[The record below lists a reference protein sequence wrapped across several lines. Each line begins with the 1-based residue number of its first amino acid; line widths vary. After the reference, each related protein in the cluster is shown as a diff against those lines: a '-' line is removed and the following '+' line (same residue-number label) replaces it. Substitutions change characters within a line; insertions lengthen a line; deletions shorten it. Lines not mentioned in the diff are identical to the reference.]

1 MSDYSVVLGLQ
12 STADW
17 SDSNYIPGDYREA
30 ILRWYPNGEAPLTA
44 MLSKLPSEVTDHY
57 RFDWWTEGLPTQGA
71 AITELYHDALLAT
84 AYTEGDGSAG
94 DVVYAK
100 FATEAVT
107 KEFRAGHQ
115 VMLRDNSIPGAECT
129 GKVLSISLNG
139 ASSYVAIKLLEADD
153 AGLSHDFDYLLIIGS
168 INPQASESVDAISY
182 QPVNDYNYCQIWRTA
197 LEIAGTTLATKTRVG
212 DWYQH
217 EKQNALRMHSIE
229 MEKSILWGVRYLGTG
244 SNGKPEYTTYGMIR
258 KIATNTGY
266 YATDTSYAGKTWI
279 QGGKDWLDSKLST
292 IFKYGGDTRMV
303 YAGVGAILGLN
314 RLAEQYGTIQL
325 RPGTAEYG
333 IKVMEWITPFGVIY
347 LKRHPLFSYE
357 TADNYSMVLFEPKN
371 MKYRYMKGRDTHF
384 RPDDRLKK
392 GTWTDK
398 DAIKEGW
405 LTEGGVEMHIEP
417 TFGYFRGVGQ
427 DNTV

>member
-1 MSDYSVVLGLQ
+1 MADYSVVLGLQ

-71 AITELYHDALLAT
+71 AITDVYHDALLT
-84 AYTEGDGSAG
+84 TTCTETDGAAG
-94 DVVYAK
+94 DTVYCK
-100 FATEAVT
+100 FATEALA
-107 KEFRAGHQ
+107 KEFRVGHQ
-115 VMLRDNSIPGAECT
+115 VMLRDNDLPGAEIV
-129 GKVLSISLNG
+129 GKVIGTSLNG
-139 ASSYVAIKLLEADD
+139 ASSYVAVKLLEADD
-153 AGLSHDFDYLLIIGS
+153 NESAHTFDYLLVIGS

-229 MEKSILWGVRYLGTG
+229 MEKSFLWGIRYLGTG
-244 SNGKPEYTTYGMIR
+244 SNGKPEYTTCGMIR
-258 KIATNTGY
+258 KITTNRY
-266 YATDTSYAGKTWI
+266 YYVTDTDYSGKTWL
-279 QGGKDWLDSKLST
+279 QAGKDWLDACLAA
-292 IFKYGGDTRMV
+292 IFKYGSDTRMV

-314 RLAEQYGTIQL
+314 RLAETYGNIQL
-325 RPGTAEYG
+325 RVAQAEYG

-357 TADNYSMVLFEPKN
+357 TADNYSMVLFEPKQLR
-371 MKYRYMKGRDTHF
+371 YRYMKGRDTHF
-384 RPDDRLKK
+384 RPDDRLVK
-392 GTWTDK
+392 GTWTDR

-405 LTEGGVEMHIEP
+405 LTEGGLEFGVEP
-417 TFGYFRGVGQ
+417 TFAYLRGVGQ